1 VRVLFVTH
9 NVPRFD
15 GDVAGSFVLRLAVA
29 LQTHGVRVEVL
40 APGAPGLAATGTLH
54 GVTIHRVRYA
64 ADAQMTLAYDGT
76 MVEQVR
82 ATWGGKLA
90 LAGLL
95 RALRR
100 AARAQVT
107 NAITAGDPFDVV
119 HTHWWFPAGL
129 ALWRALPRR
138 SRDGRAGAGAPA
150 RVLTMH
156 GSDVRL
162 AEQVGPAHALFRAV
176 LDEQTL
182 STAVSSWL
190 ANTARTMAPGREIRV
205 EPMPVDARRF
215 VLPET
220 AADVRTGIL
229 FVGRLNAQ
237 KGIADLIAAM
247 GHPAL
252 QHASLQIV
260 GEGPDRDALNRQAE
274 ANGSASRLT
283 WSGNLAP
290 NELLGCYQRARVVA
304 MPSRNEGLGLVAVE
318 SQLCGTPVVA
328 YDSGGVV
335 DVVRADA
342 GGTLVPVGDIAQLAH
357 ALSEPLAHPELVE
370 QRGSAARASMLAH
383 FSTDAVGR
391 RYLAL
396 YHDAVR
402 AHRDGTHG

>member
-1 VRVLFVTH
+1 MRVLFVTH

-29 LQTHGVRVEVL
+29 LQAHGVRVEIL
-40 APGAPGLAATGTLH
+40 APGAAGLAATGTLH

-64 ADAQMTLAYDGT
+64 EDDRMTLAYDGT

-82 ATWGGKLA
+82 GSWAGKLA

-95 RALRR
+95 RSLRR
-100 AARAQVT
+100 AARAQVA
-107 NAITAGDPFDVV
+107 NALAADDPFDIV

-129 ALWRALPRR
+129 AIWRALPRR
-138 SRDGRAGAGAPA
+138 ARGGRQGSRAPA

-162 AEQVGPAHALFRAV
+162 AEQIGPAHALFRAV
-176 LDEQTL
+176 LDEQSIT
-182 STAVSSWL
+182 TAVSTWL

-215 VLPET
+215 VPPQSGER
-220 AADVRTGIL
+220 DGIL

-247 GHPAL
+247 GEPSLRSAAL
-252 QHASLQIV
+252 HIV
-260 GEGPDRDALNRQAE
+260 GEGPDRAALEALAH
-274 ANGSASRLT
+274 ANGSAARLT
-283 WSGNLAP
+283 WSGNLPPDA
-290 NELLGCYQRARVVA
+290 LLRCYQRARVVA

-318 SQLCGTPVVA
+318 AQLCETPVVA

-335 DVVRADA
+335 DVVRTDA
-342 GGTLVPVGDIAQLAH
+342 GGTLVPVGDIAQLAR
-357 ALSEPLAHPELVE
+357 ALSEPLADAALMA
-370 QRGSAARASMLAH
+370 QRGALARSAMLAH

-396 YHDAVR
+396 YHDALRMHAGGDR
-402 AHRDGTHG
+402 A